1 MKERNYMKKLIKL
14 CSEFTNDIVARV
26 ICILLSRFSYD
37 FTYEQRDRI
46 QDILSE
52 NQPI

>member
-1 MKERNYMKKLIKL
+1 MI
-14 CSEFTNDIVARV
+14 NDIVV
-26 ICILLSRFSYD
+26 SIICMLLSRFSYD
-37 FTYEQRDRI
+37 FTWEQRDRI

>member
-1 MKERNYMKKLIKL
+1 MLNLVKL
-14 CSEFTNDIVARV
+14 CSDITIETRNDIVVRA

-37 FTYEQRDRI
+37 FTWEQRDRI

>member
-1 MKERNYMKKLIKL
+1 
-14 CSEFTNDIVARV
+14 
-26 ICILLSRFSYD
+26 LLEEYAYNFEI
-37 FTYEQRDRI
+37 EQRDRI

>member
-1 MKERNYMKKLIKL
+1 MFNEFITKLIV
-14 CSEFTNDIVARV
+14 F
-26 ICILLSRFSYD
+26 LLSRFSYD
-37 FTYEQRDRI
+37 FTWEQRDRI